1 MLAGQVGFI
10 GSSPP
15 FRLLLLHTDL
25 ANPLWISPVCNMK
38 AVEEATVGD
47 TFHKVG
53 ETVEALPGFKP
64 TKAMV
69 SPSRFVLALEV
80 AAST

>member
-1 MLAGQVGFI
+1 M
-10 GSSPP
+10 
-15 FRLLLLHTDL
+15 
-25 ANPLWISPVCNMK
+25 CNMK

-69 SPSRFVLALEV
+69 SPSRFVLARGI

>member
-1 MLAGQVGFI
+1 
-10 GSSPP
+10 
-15 FRLLLLHTDL
+15 
-25 ANPLWISPVCNMK
+25 MK

-53 ETVEALPGFKP
+53 EEVDALPGFKP

-69 SPSRFVLALEV
+69 RLLLSLSPLLGLPR
-80 AAST
+80 